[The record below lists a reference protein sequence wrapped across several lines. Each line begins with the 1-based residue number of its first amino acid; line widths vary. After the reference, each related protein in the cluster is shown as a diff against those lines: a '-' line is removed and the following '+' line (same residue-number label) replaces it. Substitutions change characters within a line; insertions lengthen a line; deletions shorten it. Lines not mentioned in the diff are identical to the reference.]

1 MSMVESPVRETPAAL
16 RRRLLQPSNSHLSTE
31 LDIIAEPVARRIRA
45 AQEQAARER
54 AAEQASAAKAIHAR
68 ATAEEEAARLAKQ
81 IHDRERRITELVDL
95 IKQSE
100 AELKTLCA
108 DSLRADCRNF
118 SFAGKFPQ
126 LLDVVSKFYS
136 VHTIHILSQQRAG
149 RIIRPRHVVMYLA
162 TELTGLSLVQI
173 GKRMGGRD
181 HTTIINGRDRIAGL
195 LADGDPQITAEIA
208 AIKMRL
214 GVE

>member
-1 MSMVESPVRETPAAL
+1 MSLIESPVRETPAEI
-16 RRRLLQPSNSHLSTE
+16 RRRLFQPANGHLSTE

-45 AQEQAARER
+45 AQERAERER
-54 AAEQASAAKAIHAR
+54 AAEQAGAAKAIHAR
-68 ATAEEEAARLAKQ
+68 ATVAEEAARLAKQ
-81 IHDRERRITELVDL
+81 IQDRERRITELVDI

-136 VHTIHILSQQRAG
+136 VHTIHIISQQRSG
-149 RIIRPRHVVMYLA
+149 RIMRPRHVVMYLA

-181 HTTIINGRDRIAGL
+181 HTTIINGRDKIAGL
-195 LADGDPQITAEIA
+195 LAAGDPQLIAEIA
-208 AIKMRL
+208 DIKKRL